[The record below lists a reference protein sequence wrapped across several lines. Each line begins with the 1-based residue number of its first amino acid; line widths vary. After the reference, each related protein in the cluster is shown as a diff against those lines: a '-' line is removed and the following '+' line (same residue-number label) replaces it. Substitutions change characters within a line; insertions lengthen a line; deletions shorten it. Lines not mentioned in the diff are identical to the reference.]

1 MFCLAL
7 VDPMLFGLKNCEQCL
22 DLDLVVDTSG
32 I

>member
-1 MFCLAL
+1 